1 MTLLVQPRLVN
12 EPFSDPGLLLDSRF
26 GGRAIL
32 FDLGDLS
39 ALSPREILRV
49 SHVFVSHMHMDHFSG
64 FDRLLGVSLYRD
76 KQVHIIGQPGLAD
89 AVEAKL
95 RAYTWNL
102 LDERSQDFIL
112 ESISA
117 DFLCLLPSHCAGAR
131 RQADARADA

>member
-1 MTLLVQPRLVN
+1 MTLLVQPRLIN
-12 EPFSDPGLLLDSRF
+12 EPVFRPGTASRLPLRRQ
-26 GGRAIL
+26 GSP

-76 KQVHIIGQPGLAD
+76 KQVHIIGPPGLTD

-102 LDERSQDFIL
+102 LDERSQDFTVFACGR
-112 ESISA
+112 S
-117 DFLCLLPSHCAGAR
+117 R
-131 RQADARADA
+131 RR